1 VKTMQK
7 VWTYRGIMY
16 VPHFSRPGVW
26 VSPGYPRKQQV
37 EFDAAR
43 LRKLG
48 AIESNYYLFAKPN

>member
-1 VKTMQK
+1 
-7 VWTYRGIMY
+7 MY

-48 AIESNYYLFAKPN
+48 AVESNYYLFAKPN